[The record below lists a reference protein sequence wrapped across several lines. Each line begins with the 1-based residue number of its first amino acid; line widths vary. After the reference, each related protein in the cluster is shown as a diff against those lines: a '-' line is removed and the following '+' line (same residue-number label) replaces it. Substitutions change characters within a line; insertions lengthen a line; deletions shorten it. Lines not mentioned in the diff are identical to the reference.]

1 MAGEKRRR
9 TRKKKRMPAS
19 LRIGV
24 LVTVLVLIVAAAG
37 VMMAPVFN
45 ITEVYCEGC
54 NNVKNEDIIAAA
66 QIENGTHILLSNIG
80 KAKRQVE
87 NNPLVKEASVR
98 RVFPDKICITVTE
111 RIPAGYVMRGTECN
125 IIDSEGVVLEVI
137 NDSRA
142 TMIVEEYTPE
152 PKEEN
157 KEENKE
163 DSESKDSK
171 EKKAEEDEEKSD
183 SEHTEDT
190 ENTENSENTEQ
201 ITKPYA
207 VPLVAGFE
215 CEATEVGDNLKATDK
230 GKFNKA
236 VEILNALRNAQLLD
250 RTTYVDVTEMA
261 DIRVI
266 VENRLDIYIGAGDN
280 IDYRT
285 KFLSEVINTKI
296 SAYEKV
302 VMDYRGDDIFVRP
315 PEDGKDRIYKEKEES
330 EDDKETDSNSE
341 EKDEDKEKSDK
352 EDKEEKKSDD
362 SDEEKSEKSSDDE
375 KSDEDGDK
383 KDEENEEDN
392 AEKLQSNMSLDE

>member
-1 MAGEKRRR
+1 
-9 TRKKKRMPAS
+9 MPAP
-19 LRIGV
+19 LRIGI
-24 LVTVLVLIVAAAG
+24 LITVLVLIVAATG

-137 NDSRA
+137 NDRRA

-152 PKEEN
+152 PE
-157 KEENKE
+157 EENKE
-163 DSESKDSK
+163 DSESKDST
-171 EKKAEEDEEKSD
+171 KKKDNSDGAIENDEES
-183 SEHTEDT
+183 
-190 ENTENSENTEQ
+190 ENTDNSENAEE
-201 ITKPYA
+201 ITKPFDI
-207 VPLVAGFE
+207 PLVAGFE
-215 CEATEVGDNLKATDK
+215 CDATEAGDKLKATDE
-230 GKFNKA
+230 GKFDKA
-236 VEILNALRNAQLLD
+236 VEILNALRNAQLLE

-280 IDYRT
+280 IDYRA

-330 EDDKETDSNSE
+330 EDDKETDSDSE

-352 EDKEEKKSDD
+352 EDKETTKSDD

-383 KDEENEEDN
+383 KDEEDN

>member
-1 MAGEKRRR
+1 MNLIKISSLLVAG
-9 TRKKKRMPAS
+9 MLS
-19 LRIGV
+19 V
-24 LVTVLVLIVAAAG
+24 STV
-37 VMMAPVFN
+37 
-45 ITEVYCEGC
+45 GC
-54 NNVKNEDIIAAA
+54 NNS
-66 QIENGTHILLSNIG
+66 SNTEVD
-80 KAKRQVE
+80 KPKEQVE
-87 NNPLVKEASVR
+87 QSA
-98 RVFPDKICITVTE
+98 
-111 RIPAGYVMRGTECN
+111 
-125 IIDSEGVVLEVI
+125 
-137 NDSRA
+137 
-142 TMIVEEYTPE
+142 
-152 PKEEN
+152 KEEN

-183 SEHTEDT
+183 SENTEDT
-190 ENTENSENTEQ
+190 ENTDSSENAEE
-201 ITKPYA
+201 ITKPFDI
-207 VPLVAGFE
+207 PLVAGFE
-215 CEATEVGDNLKATDK
+215 CDATEAGDKLKATDK
-230 GKFNKA
+230 GKFDKA
-236 VEILNALRNAQLLD
+236 VEILNALRNAQLLE

-352 EDKEEKKSDD
+352 EDKEDKEEKKSDD

-392 AEKLQSNMSLDE
+392 AEKSQSNMSLDE